1 MTDGGGRME
10 SSTRLGAVR
19 GKEEELL
26 AKVRDNEEF
35 ALACERLKEELN
47 MVKGKCA
54 NLQRDVQVS

>member
-1 MTDGGGRME
+1 ME
-10 SSTRLGAVR
+10 ELTREVR